1 MIESALCREME
12 MDLVKCAGRV
22 RGEGLTQGR
31 GRVISVKR
39 GRAVAKNGCAGDYIR
54 FLFLLARLS
63 FAPPR

>member
-1 MIESALCREME
+1 MCREME

-39 GRAVAKNGCAGDYIR
+39 GRAVAKMGVRAIIFVFDVEL
-54 FLFLLARLS
+54 FLLLARLS